1 MNRIEKL
8 VREAKKPVALT
19 GAGISAPSGIP
30 TFQGEWKD
38 RPVRD
43 FLTRRYYRSHPL
55 EFFELYAEMVGWCR
69 KPVNAAHLK
78 LAEWGIPV
86 ITQNI
91 DGLHTRAGSRDVI
104 EMHGTLSQVICRHC
118 GKRMPAEEFVAKIR
132 PTYESGDRDA
142 MMQAIRCECG
152 EIFDTDVVL
161 YDDRVRG
168 IEAAWTLAEECD
180 LLLVIGTSL
189 VTYPAALLPDIAR
202 KNGARI
208 VVVNEDCVRDLTEE

>member
-43 FLTRRYYRSHPL
+43 FLTRRYYRAHPL

-86 ITQNI
+86 ITR
-91 DGLHTRAGSRDVI
+91 TSTAC
-104 EMHGTLSQVICRHC
+104 T
-118 GKRMPAEEFVAKIR
+118 PA
-132 PTYESGDRDA
+132 
-142 MMQAIRCECG
+142 
-152 EIFDTDVVL
+152 
-161 YDDRVRG
+161 
-168 IEAAWTLAEECD
+168 
-180 LLLVIGTSL
+180 
-189 VTYPAALLPDIAR
+189 PAAGMSLRCTAPFR
-202 KNGARI
+202 R
-208 VVVNEDCVRDLTEE
+208 